1 MAVEVVAV
9 EVVEVVVAVEL
20 VAAVLA
26 NLQSGMTGPDL
37 RHVGIPAFYVDSIT
51 YSDYLAEREEF
62 EPAVPREGQLISSR
76 PRSATPAPLR
86 ARSGRPARGAVW

>member
-1 MAVEVVAV
+1 M
-9 EVVEVVVAVEL
+9 AVEL

-62 EPAVPREGQLISSR
+62 EPAVPR
-76 PRSATPAPLR
+76 
-86 ARSGRPARGAVW
+86 